1 MSGGSEL
8 TYLFLMGFLTMYPF
22 IGFAERADF
31 LLNTFRK
38 VKGHSLLVVAG
49 MPADRAELTNLCH
62 GFISC

>member
-1 MSGGSEL
+1 
-8 TYLFLMGFLTMYPF
+8 MGFLTMYPF

-31 LLNTFRK
+31 LLNTLHK